1 MRAMPAPGSN
11 MNTLRLSFALALLF
25 IFSFLQTVDG
35 QVQRRSVVS
44 GEKVRNAWTWMRVAP
59 KNEEFAVLMP
69 DLPRVGFEK
78 LSIDHRL
85 TTITYYS
92 LTQDE
97 IECAVLSISGLENN
111 KDDLAQMLL
120 LSLYSKLIP
129 TSDQEN
135 KQVAVKAIYQ
145 RAVSL
150 NGYAGRESSL
160 QAHNRVGM
168 WRFYSVGKKFYAFT
182 AMTTWKDDVL
192 ITRFLDS
199 VTLGPT
205 ASTTTRQELSQRKT
219 ANHSLAAPQPTE
231 TWFII
236 VKTFSKT
243 ELPEASQRM
252 STLRGLGYEAH
263 VVDTDYYPNLKK
275 GFLAVAIGPQSKSA
289 AKNTLEKVQPIAPGA
304 YIKSGW

>member
-1 MRAMPAPGSN
+1 MK
-11 MNTLRLSFALALLF
+11 TLRVSLTFTPLFLFFLL
-25 IFSFLQTVDG
+25 QAVEG
-35 QVQRRSVVS
+35 QVRRTSVVT
-44 GEKVRNAWTWMRVAP
+44 GERVRNALTWVRVAP

-78 LSIDHRL
+78 LSIDHRP

-111 KDDLAQMLL
+111 KEDLAQMLM

-129 TSDQEN
+129 TSLTDQEK

-150 NGYAGRESSL
+150 NGYVGRESSL
-160 QAHNRVGM
+160 QAHNWVGM
-168 WRFYSVGKKFYAFT
+168 WRFYRVGKRFYAFA
-182 AMTTWKDDVL
+182 AMTTWKNDVL
-192 ITRFLDS
+192 VTRFLDS

-205 ASTTTRQELSQRKT
+205 TSGLTRQELSQQQLAT
-219 ANHSLAAPQPTE
+219 PSLAAPQSTE

-243 ELPEASQRM
+243 ELPEASKRM
-252 STLRGLGYEAH
+252 STLRSLGYEAH

-289 AKNTLEKVQPIAPGA
+289 AKSTLEKVQPIAPGA
-304 YIKSGW
+304 YLKSGW